1 MTASH
6 AAGGA
11 RPVAA
16 AVAAARG
23 ASPSIG
29 PGKIT
34 TRGQE
39 EGGPAWGA
47 TASRVVA
54 VVPHRRLATWGAGSR
69 RRRASLCSRCCAP
82 PDRRGDPKANPPP
95 HALCGLCLW
104 WAPHGLPR
112 SPGHHALFL
121 ERRVPPLPP
130 RRPPNFS
137 ATAPAQLPCGVRRGG
152 RPPRGV
158 SGWQP
163 AGEWARGGVRG
174 VGPTPPQTDPSSGGA
189 VGGGGGGGVC
199 WRRARWARRWRA
211 AAPKTR
217 PLRATR
223 VRSCGGPAST
233 GSPVACGGGRWGGT
247 RGSPPIASNG
257 APPPPLPQTPVP
269 PPPPPPPAVAA
280 VFLATPA
287 AVPAL
292 APRRA
297 APPRA
302 SPPPAPLRPRRPP
315 SAVDPA
321 GRGRWEWRPP
331 PWTSLP
337 SLWAPPPEP
346 PPPRRPR
353 PAPAPPP
360 RPRGRRGGRPAGP
373 PVPAPPP
380 PLVTSSPRGVPL
392 PPPSPSRLRA
402 PAPARP
408 PSPPPPCAICLS
420 PLVPGGAD
428 LPRPPLDALPCRHAF
443 HARCLDR
450 WLDVAAACPL
460 CRSPVAAAAAAVVT
474 AAGGGDRFRG
484 EAVPAWVHHRLV
496 GT

>member
-16 AVAAARG
+16 AAAAARG

-257 APPPPLPQTPVP
+257 PGGGGEVPVVTHTLAPPLVPPPAGRHEAWSGTPSGGVGPWRCARFWQWPHRLPSSPPPLRPVACQQAPRAATHPLFSKPPAAANPPLPPLPRCPPVAPHRRPLLLGRQGRTARQTLWPRAAPARSRHHCPLFNPERGGGGSRRAVPPPSHPPNRVHLSKTFLVLSLPHLLPPPPFP
-269 PPPPPPPAVAA
+269 PFPP
-280 VFLATPA
+280 L
-287 AVPAL
+287 
-292 APRRA
+292 
-297 APPRA
+297 
-302 SPPPAPLRPRRPP
+302 
-315 SAVDPA
+315 
-321 GRGRWEWRPP
+321 
-331 PWTSLP
+331 LP
-337 SLWAPPPEP
+337 S
-346 PPPRRPR
+346 
-353 PAPAPPP
+353 
-360 RPRGRRGGRPAGP
+360 
-373 PVPAPPP
+373 
-380 PLVTSSPRGVPL
+380 PLSFPPL
-392 PPPSPSRLRA
+392 PPIAERRLTQGGL
-402 PAPARP
+402 PFVL
-408 PSPPPPCAICLS
+408 LS
-420 PLVPGGAD
+420 P
-428 LPRPPLDALPCRHAF
+428 H
-443 HARCLDR
+443 
-450 WLDVAAACPL
+450 
-460 CRSPVAAAAAAVVT
+460 
-474 AAGGGDRFRG
+474 
-484 EAVPAWVHHRLV
+484 
-496 GT
+496 